1 MNERGEEGAAWAL
14 EKAAVELAEVMELR
28 ADEAAKAAV
37 ELAEVMELR
46 ADEAAKK
53 RVRACRSKEPA
64 RRRNVKNAR
73 DAFERK
79 RECGCDCG

>member
-14 EKAAVELAEVMELR
+14 E
-28 ADEAAKAAV
+28 KAAV

-79 RECGCDCG
+79 RECGCGCG